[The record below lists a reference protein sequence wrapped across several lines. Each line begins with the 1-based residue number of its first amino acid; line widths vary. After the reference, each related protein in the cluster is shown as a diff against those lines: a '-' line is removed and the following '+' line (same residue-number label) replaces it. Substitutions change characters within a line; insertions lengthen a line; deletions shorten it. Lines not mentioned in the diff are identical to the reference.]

1 MATTISGTQLTF
13 GNGQSQSTAGGKILN
28 YGFAKY
34 STRTSLP
41 VDGSNEYTFWNG
53 ASMTR
58 SKTDS
63 YIRGTAMLPGHGY
76 YSYPYGGC
84 FCALVRPDGSRINRW
99 TGTLYQP
106 NLEGASQEII
116 FFTDYTWS
124 ASDIGTQTGTYRL
137 DFGYWSVNG
146 SNNRWAN
153 IWNPS
158 NSDDSRGYQKGSVSF
173 IEEIAYG

>member
-1 MATTISGTQLTF
+1 MASISGTTLTY
-13 GNGQSQSTAGGKILN
+13 GSGAAQTTAGGKILN

-34 STRTSLP
+34 SVRTGLP
-41 VDGSNEYTFWNG
+41 VTGSSEYTFWSG

-58 SKTDS
+58 SKSDS
-63 YIRGTAMLPGHGY
+63 YIRGTAMLPGHGR

-84 FCALVRPDGSRINRW
+84 FCALVRPDATRITRW

-106 NLEGASQEII
+106 NLEGDGQTVIW
-116 FFTDYTWS
+116 FTDYTWS

-137 DFGYWSVNG
+137 DFGMWSNNG
-146 SNNRWAN
+146 SDNRWAN

-158 NSDDSRGYQKGSVSF
+158 SSDDSRGYQKGSVSF